1 MLREITREE
10 VKKRSGDVLIV
21 YNEAI
26 YTLEELW
33 DVLDVRFLV
42 DEPQK
47 TERQKKVD
55 EILNNPTSQIINA
68 AEAKEAA
75 EKRKRRNPEE
85 IKQMIR
91 HAIDVGN
98 HSMAAVQRTTGLA
111 YETVKK
117 YWDEVRANG

>member
-21 YNEAI
+21 YKEAI

>member
-42 DEPQK
+42 DEPEK

-91 HAIDVGN
+91 NSIDAGN

-117 YWDEVRANG
+117 YWDEVRQDG